1 MCCAPVGYPCLNHRL
16 YAHFGCFRPALLYSP
31 LIGSC
36 KHCSPI
42 ICRCSLV
49 SINGPARS
57 PGLPET
63 PADLQKIGLM
73 RHASL
78 FTGIGGFDLAARWMG
93 WDNVFQAEIDPFCL
107 QVLSHHFPHT
117 ERFDDVRKIKGGKYH
132 EAINILSAG
141 FPCQPFSVAGKRK
154 GRSDDRFL
162 WPETLRIITEI
173 RPRWI
178 VLENVAGLLS
188 ILEPS
193 GLSQVEAQAAELF
206 CTDDRR
212 GDGPVV
218 QRLQRRI
225 IGTIM
230 DQVRA
235 AGYLCPRLTDGT
247 PVLLCVPACSVG
259 APHRRDRV
267 WIVAHADNDGPSG
280 SEVRSGDLPRD
291 EPGSPRSA
299 AIVEPAGCGRPATA
313 PGAAAHTDRHSR
325 TPQAERKRPL
335 HRQEGEQFQR
345 WPGATGQGGTTAD
358 TNGDLRSQG
367 RLHTPGPQTPGG
379 FPGALHA
386 WDPGQPWEDFPS
398 ESPICRPDDGLSS
411 GLAGISFSR
420 WRRECIRGFG
430 NAIVPQIALQIFKA
444 IAAHPEQ

>member
-1 MCCAPVGYPCLNHRL
+1 M
-16 YAHFGCFRPALLYSP
+16 
-31 LIGSC
+31 
-36 KHCSPI
+36 
-42 ICRCSLV
+42 
-49 SINGPARS
+49 NGPALS
-57 PGLPET
+57 PGWPDP
-63 PADLQKIGLM
+63 PAGQQKNGLM

-78 FTGIGGFDLAARWMG
+78 FSGIGGFDLAARWMG

-132 EAINILSAG
+132 GTIDILSAG

-188 ILEPS
+188 ILEPT

-206 CTDDRR
+206 CADDRR
-212 GDGPVV
+212 GDGRVI

-247 PVLLCVPACSVG
+247 PVLLCIPACSVG

-267 WIVAHADNDGPSG
+267 WIVAHADDDGPSG
-280 SEVRSGDLPRD
+280 PEVGPGDLPRD
-291 EPGSPRSA
+291 EPGSSRPEA
-299 AIVEPAGCGRPATA
+299 TLEPAGRGGPAA
-313 PGAAAHTDRHSR
+313 AQGAAAHTDCQSR
-325 TPQAERKRPL
+325 APKVERERPL
-335 HRQEGEQFQR
+335 HGQEGEQFQCR
-345 WPGATGQGGTTAD
+345 PGATGQGETAAD
-358 TNGDLRSQG
+358 SHGDLRSQG
-367 RLHTPGPQTPGG
+367 GLYTPGSQAPGG
-379 FPGALHA
+379 FAGTLHA
-386 WDPGQPWEDFPS
+386 WDPGQPWKDFPS
-398 ESPICRPDDGLSS
+398 EPPLCWPDDGLSS
-411 GLAGISFSR
+411 GLVGISFSR

-430 NAIVPQIALQIFKA
+430 NAIVPQIALQIFRA
-444 IAAHPEQ
+444 IAEHPEP